1 MARSTPAVRYAA
13 EILEFLAD
21 DPRSEYTLSEISR
34 AIGHNKASCSG
45 ILHTMEQSGLVSRHP
60 VRKRY
65 SVGPAL
71 IRLGAAANERFRVIG
86 VATAEV
92 TKLAKELGVEWNIS
106 APIGGYIV
114 ELAASYH
121 RVPLFGLDVGQKVP
135 FVAPV
140 GAVYIAWSSDD
151 DISEWIQRAENGP
164 PDEAKRE
171 RHRQSAQAIRI
182 RGYSIGIQSDVYA
195 KILDAVS
202 STTHDTESGDATEE
216 VLGILRATSSDD
228 YSLIELRAQAH
239 HHVVF
244 VAAPVF
250 DAARRVIGAITLLG
264 FGAPLSGDDIDAI
277 GQRLLQSAGAVS
289 DALSGSPAD
298 FG

>member
-13 EILEFLAD
+13 EMLEFLAD
-21 DPRSEYTLSEISR
+21 EPRTEYTLSEIAR

-60 VRKRY
+60 IRKRY

-71 IRLGAAANERFRVIG
+71 IRLGSAANERYRVIG
-86 VATAEV
+86 VASAEV

-140 GAVYIAWSSDD
+140 GAVYIAWSSDEEID
-151 DISEWIQRAENGP
+151 EWIQRGESGP
-164 PDEAKRE
+164 PDDATRE
-171 RHRQSAQAIRI
+171 RHRQSAQAIRV

-202 STTHDTESGDATEE
+202 STTRDAEGGDGSEE
-216 VLGILRATSSDD
+216 VLGVLRGTSSDD
-228 YSLIELRAQAH
+228 YSLIELRAHAH

-244 VAAPVF
+244 IAAPVF
-250 DAARRVIGAITLLG
+250 DAARRVIGALTLLG
-264 FGAPLSGDDIDAI
+264 FGAPLSGDDIAAI

-289 DALSGSPAD
+289 DALRGTPAD

>member
-13 EILEFLAD
+13 EMLEFLAD
-21 DPRSEYTLSEISR
+21 DPRSEYTLSEIAR

-60 VRKRY
+60 IRKRY

-86 VATAEV
+86 VASAEV

-114 ELAASYH
+114 ELAASYR
-121 RVPLFGLDVGQKVP
+121 RVPFFGLDVGQKVP

-140 GAVYIAWSSDD
+140 GAVYIAWSSDEE
-151 DISEWIQRAENGP
+151 IEEWIQRAESGP
-164 PDEAKRE
+164 PDDAKRE

-195 KILDAVS
+195 RILDAVS
-202 STTHDTESGDATEE
+202 STTGGTEGDDGSEQ
-216 VLGILRATSSDD
+216 VLGVLQGTSSDD

-244 VAAPVF
+244 IAAPVF
-250 DAARRVIGAITLLG
+250 DAAHRVIGALTLLG
-264 FGAPLSGDDIDAI
+264 FGAPLSGDDIDAV
-277 GQRLLQSAGAVS
+277 GQQLLLSAGAVS
-289 DALSGSPAD
+289 EALMGSSSE

>member
-13 EILEFLAD
+13 EMLEFLAD
-21 DPRSEYTLSEISR
+21 DPRSEYTLSEIAR

-60 VRKRY
+60 IRKRY

-71 IRLGAAANERFRVIG
+71 IRLGAAANERYRVIG
-86 VATAEV
+86 VASAEV

-106 APIGGYIV
+106 APIGGNIV

-140 GAVYIAWSSDD
+140 GAVYIAWSSDEEID
-151 DISEWIQRAENGP
+151 EWIHRGESGP
-164 PDEAKRE
+164 PDNAKRE

-202 STTHDTESGDATEE
+202 STTRGGEGGDGSEE
-216 VLGILRATSSDD
+216 VLGILRGTSSDD
-228 YSLIELRAQAH
+228 YSLIELSARAH

-244 VAAPVF
+244 IAAPVF
-250 DAARRVIGAITLLG
+250 DAAHRVIGALTLLG
-264 FGAPLSGDDIDAI
+264 FGAPLSGDDIDAV

-289 DALSGSPAD
+289 AALMGSSAE

>member
-13 EILEFLAD
+13 EMLEFLAD
-21 DPRSEYTLSEISR
+21 DPRSEYTLSEIAR

-60 VRKRY
+60 IRKRY

-86 VATAEV
+86 VASAEV

-106 APIGGYIV
+106 APIGGFIV
-114 ELAASYH
+114 ELAASYR
-121 RVPLFGLDVGQKVP
+121 RVPFFGLEVGQKVP
-135 FVAPV
+135 FAAPV
-140 GAVYIAWSSDD
+140 GAVYIAWSSDEE
-151 DISEWIQRAENGP
+151 IEEWIQRAESGP
-164 PDEAKRE
+164 PDDARRE
-171 RHRQSAQAIRI
+171 RHRQSAQAIRV
-182 RGYSIGIQSDVYA
+182 RGYSIGVQSDVYA

-202 STTHDTESGDATEE
+202 STTGDLEGDDGSE
-216 VLGILRATSSDD
+216 QVLGILRDTSSDD
-228 YSLIELRAQAH
+228 YSLIDLRARAD

-244 VAAPVF
+244 IAAPVF
-250 DAARRVIGAITLLG
+250 DAARRVIGALNLVG

-277 GQRLLQSAGAVS
+277 GQRLLQRAGAVS
-289 DALSGSPAD
+289 EALMGSSAE

>member
-1 MARSTPAVRYAA
+1 MARSTPAVKFAA
-13 EILEFLAD
+13 EMLEFLAD
-21 DPRSEYTLSEISR
+21 DPRSEYTLSEIAR

-45 ILHTMEQSGLVSRHP
+45 ILHSMEQSGLVSRHP

-114 ELAASYH
+114 ELAASYR
-121 RVPLFGLDVGQKVP
+121 RVPLFGLEVGQKVP

-140 GAVYIAWSSDD
+140 GAVYIAWSSDEEID
-151 DISEWIQRAENGP
+151 EWIQRAESGP
-164 PDEAKRE
+164 PDDARRE
-171 RHRQSAQAIRI
+171 RHRQSAQAIRV
-182 RGYSIGIQSDVYA
+182 RGYSIGVQSDVYA

-202 STTHDTESGDATEE
+202 STTHDPQAGEESEP
-216 VLGILRATSSDD
+216 VLGILRATSSDE
-228 YSLIELRAQAH
+228 YSLIELGARDS

-244 VAAPVF
+244 IAAPVF
-250 DAARRVIGAITLLG
+250 DAAHRVIGAITLLG
-264 FGAPLSGDDIDAI
+264 FDAPLSGDEIDAV
-277 GQRLLQSAGAVS
+277 GQRLLRSAGAVS
-289 DALSGSPAD
+289 DALTGAVGD

>member
-13 EILEFLAD
+13 EMLELLAD
-21 DPRSEYTLSEISR
+21 DPRSEYTLSEIAR

-60 VRKRY
+60 IRKRY

-86 VATAEV
+86 VASAEV
-92 TKLAKELGVEWNIS
+92 TKLAKELSVEWNIS
-106 APIGGYIV
+106 APIGGSIV
-114 ELAASYH
+114 ELAASYR
-121 RVPLFGLDVGQKVP
+121 RVPFFGLDVGQKVP
-135 FVAPV
+135 FAAPV
-140 GAVYIAWSSDD
+140 GAVYIAWSSDEE
-151 DISEWIQRAENGP
+151 IEEWIQRAESGP
-164 PDEAKRE
+164 PDNAKRE
-171 RHRQSAQAIRI
+171 RHRQSAQAIRT

-202 STTHDTESGDATEE
+202 STTRGAVGDDGSEQ
-216 VLGILRATSSDD
+216 VLGILRDTSSDE
-228 YSLIELRAQAH
+228 YSLIELRAQAQ

-244 VAAPVF
+244 IAAPVF
-250 DAARRVIGAITLLG
+250 DAARRVIGALTLLG

-289 DALSGSPAD
+289 DALMGSSAE

>member
-13 EILEFLAD
+13 EMLEFLAD
-21 DPRSEYTLSEISR
+21 EPRTEYTLSEIAR

-60 VRKRY
+60 LRKRY

-71 IRLGAAANERFRVIG
+71 IRLGAAANERYRVIG
-86 VATAEV
+86 VASAEV

-140 GAVYIAWSSDD
+140 GAVYIAWSSDEEID
-151 DISEWIQRAENGP
+151 QWIQRADNGP
-164 PDEAKRE
+164 PDDARRE

-182 RGYSIGIQSDVYA
+182 RGYSVGIQSDVYA

-202 STTHDTESGDATEE
+202 STTRDAEGDDGSEE

-228 YSLIELRAQAH
+228 YSLIELRARAQ

-244 VAAPVF
+244 IAAPVF
-250 DAARRVIGAITLLG
+250 DAARRVIGALTLLG
-264 FGAPLSGDDIDAI
+264 FATPLSGDDIDAI
-277 GQRLLQSAGAVS
+277 GQRLLQSAGGVS
-289 DALSGSPAD
+289 DALMGSTAD

>member
-13 EILEFLAD
+13 EMLEFLAD
-21 DPRSEYTLSEISR
+21 DPRSEYTLSEIAR

-45 ILHTMEQSGLVSRHP
+45 ILHTMEHSGLVSRHP
-60 VRKRY
+60 IRKRY

-86 VATAEV
+86 VASAEV

-140 GAVYIAWSSDD
+140 GAVYVAWSSDEEID
-151 DISEWIQRAENGP
+151 QWIQGADSGP
-164 PDEAKRE
+164 SDDAQRE

-182 RGYSIGIQSDVYA
+182 RGYSVGIQSDVYA

-202 STTHDTESGDATEE
+202 STTRDAEGDDGSEE
-216 VLGILRATSSDD
+216 VLGILHGTSSDD
-228 YSLIELRAQAH
+228 YSLIELGARTQ

-244 VAAPVF
+244 IAAPVF
-250 DAARRVIGAITLLG
+250 DAARRVIGALTLLG
-264 FGAPLSGDDIDAI
+264 FATALSGDDIDAI

-289 DALSGSPAD
+289 GALMGSTAD

>member
-13 EILEFLAD
+13 EMLEFLAD
-21 DPRSEYTLSEISR
+21 DPRSEYTLSEIAR

-45 ILHTMEQSGLVSRHP
+45 ILHTMEQSGLVTRHP
-60 VRKRY
+60 IRKRY

-86 VATAEV
+86 VASAEV

-106 APIGGYIV
+106 APIGGFIV
-114 ELAASYH
+114 ELAASYR
-121 RVPLFGLDVGQKVP
+121 RVPFFGLEVGQKVP
-135 FVAPV
+135 FAAPV
-140 GAVYIAWSSDD
+140 GAVYIAWSSDEE
-151 DISEWIQRAENGP
+151 IEEWIQRAESGP
-164 PDEAKRE
+164 PDDARRE

-182 RGYSIGIQSDVYA
+182 RGYSIGVQSDVYA

-202 STTHDTESGDATEE
+202 STTGDLEGDDGSE
-216 VLGILRATSSDD
+216 QVLGILRDTSSDD
-228 YSLIELRAQAH
+228 YSLIDLRARAD

-244 VAAPVF
+244 IAAPVF
-250 DAARRVIGAITLLG
+250 DAARRVIGALNLVG

-277 GQRLLQSAGAVS
+277 GQRLLQRAGAVS
-289 DALSGSPAD
+289 EALMGSSAE

>member
-13 EILEFLAD
+13 EMLEFLAD
-21 DPRSEYTLSEISR
+21 DPRSEYTLSEIAR

-45 ILHTMEQSGLVSRHP
+45 ILHTMEQSGLVTRHP
-60 VRKRY
+60 IRKRY

-86 VATAEV
+86 VASAEV

-106 APIGGYIV
+106 APIGGFIV
-114 ELAASYH
+114 ELAASYR
-121 RVPLFGLDVGQKVP
+121 RVPFFGLEVGQKVP
-135 FVAPV
+135 FAAPV
-140 GAVYIAWSSDD
+140 GAVYIAWSSDEE
-151 DISEWIQRAENGP
+151 IEEWIQRAESGP
-164 PDEAKRE
+164 PDDARRE
-171 RHRQSAQAIRI
+171 RHRQSAQAIRV
-182 RGYSIGIQSDVYA
+182 RGYSIGVQSDVYA

-202 STTHDTESGDATEE
+202 STTGDLEGDDGSE
-216 VLGILRATSSDD
+216 QVLGILRDTSSDD
-228 YSLIELRAQAH
+228 YSLIDLRARAD

-244 VAAPVF
+244 IAAPVF
-250 DAARRVIGAITLLG
+250 DAARRVIGALNLVG

-277 GQRLLQSAGAVS
+277 GQRLLQRAGAVS
-289 DALSGSPAD
+289 EALMGSSAE

>member
-13 EILEFLAD
+13 EMLEFLAD
-21 DPRSEYTLSEISR
+21 DPRSEYTLSEIAR

-60 VRKRY
+60 IRKRY

-86 VATAEV
+86 VASAEV

-151 DISEWIQRAENGP
+151 DVSDWIQRAENGP

-202 STTHDTESGDATEE
+202 SSTHDTEGGDASEE

-228 YSLIELRAQAH
+228 YSLIELRARAR

-244 VAAPVF
+244 IAAPVF

-264 FGAPLSGDDIDAI
+264 FGAPLTGDEIDAI

-289 DALSGSPAD
+289 DALSGSSAD

>member
-1 MARSTPAVRYAA
+1 
-13 EILEFLAD
+13 
-21 DPRSEYTLSEISR
+21 
-34 AIGHNKASCSG
+34 
-45 ILHTMEQSGLVSRHP
+45 
-60 VRKRY
+60 
-65 SVGPAL
+65 
-71 IRLGAAANERFRVIG
+71 
-86 VATAEV
+86 
-92 TKLAKELGVEWNIS
+92 
-106 APIGGYIV
+106 V

-140 GAVYIAWSSDD
+140 GAVYIAWSSDEEID
-151 DISEWIQRAENGP
+151 EWIQRADSGP
-164 PDEAKRE
+164 PDDAQRE

-182 RGYSIGIQSDVYA
+182 RGYSVGIQSDVYA

-202 STTHDTESGDATEE
+202 STTRDADGGDGSEE
-216 VLGILRATSSDD
+216 VLGILRGTSSDD
-228 YSLIELRAQAH
+228 YSLIELRAQAQ

-244 VAAPVF
+244 IAAPVF
-250 DAARRVIGAITLLG
+250 DAARRVIGALTLLG

-289 DALSGSPAD
+289 DALMGSTAD

>member
-1 MARSTPAVRYAA
+1 M
-13 EILEFLAD
+13 LEFLAD
-21 DPRSEYTLSEISR
+21 DPRTEYTLSEIAR

-60 VRKRY
+60 ERKRY

-71 IRLGAAANERFRVIG
+71 IRLGAAANERYRVIG
-86 VATAEV
+86 VASAEV
-92 TKLAKELGVEWNIS
+92 AKLAKELGVEWNIS

-140 GAVYIAWSSDD
+140 GAVYIAWSSDEEID
-151 DISEWIQRAENGP
+151 EWIQRGESGP
-164 PDEAKRE
+164 PDAATRE
-171 RHRQSAQAIRI
+171 RHRQSAQAIRV

-202 STTHDTESGDATEE
+202 STTRDAEGRDGSEE
-216 VLGILRATSSDD
+216 VLGVLRGTSSDD
-228 YSLIELRAQAH
+228 YSLIELRAHAH

-244 VAAPVF
+244 IAAPVF
-250 DAARRVIGAITLLG
+250 DAARRVIGALTLLG

-289 DALSGSPAD
+289 DALRGTPAD

>member
-34 AIGHNKASCSG
+34 AIDHNKASCSG
-45 ILHTMEQSGLVSRHP
+45 ILHSMEQSGLVSRHP
-60 VRKRY
+60 VRRRY

-151 DISEWIQRAENGP
+151 DISDWIQRAENGP

-171 RHRQSAQAIRI
+171 RHRQSAQAIRV

-195 KILDAVS
+195 RILDAVS
-202 STTHDTESGDATEE
+202 STTHDTEGGDGSEE

-228 YSLIELRAQAH
+228 YSLIELRARAH

-244 VAAPVF
+244 IAAPVF
-250 DAARRVIGAITLLG
+250 DATRRVIGAITLLG

-289 DALSGSPAD
+289 DALSGSSAD

>member
-13 EILEFLAD
+13 EMLEFLAD
-21 DPRSEYTLSEISR
+21 DPRSEYTLSEIAR

-60 VRKRY
+60 IRKRY
-65 SVGPAL
+65 TVGPAL

-86 VATAEV
+86 VASAEV

-106 APIGGYIV
+106 APIGGFIV
-114 ELAASYH
+114 ELAASY
-121 RVPLFGLDVGQKVP
+121 RLVPFFGLEVGQKVP

-140 GAVYIAWSSDD
+140 GAVYIAWSSDEE
-151 DISEWIQRAENGP
+151 IEEWIQRAESGP
-164 PDEAKRE
+164 PDDARRE
-171 RHRQSAQAIRI
+171 RHRQSAQAIRV
-182 RGYSIGIQSDVYA
+182 RGYSIGVQSDVYA

-202 STTHDTESGDATEE
+202 STTGDLEGDDGSE
-216 VLGILRATSSDD
+216 QVLGILRDTSSDD
-228 YSLIELRAQAH
+228 YSLIDLRARAD

-244 VAAPVF
+244 IAAPVF
-250 DAARRVIGAITLLG
+250 DAARRVIGALNLVG

-277 GQRLLQSAGAVS
+277 GQRLLQRAGAVS
-289 DALSGSPAD
+289 EALMGSSAE